1 MKKTLLFL
9 FTIFFLS
16 ASSLFAQVDS
26 IRPVEPNMETSYD
39 NQELLIIALV
49 GLVVLIALY
58 FFFKKSRRLR

>member
-1 MKKTLLFL
+1 MKKAFLFL
-9 FTIFFLS
+9 ATLFFFNSFL
-16 ASSLFAQVDS
+16 LAQTDS
-26 IRPVEPNMETSYD
+26 IRAVEPNMETSYD